1 MVNNKLTV
9 QLKWTATVLTL
20 IGALL
25 TSLAI
30 DPVNVWFLNLGSILF
45 VIWAVRIKD
54 LAMITVNSGLLL
66 IYTVG
71 TIWRLI

>member
-1 MVNNKLTV
+1 MVNDKLTIT
-9 QLKWTATVLTL
+9 LKWIATVLTL

-30 DPVNVWFLNLGSILF
+30 DPINVWLLNLGSIIF
-45 VIWAVRIKD
+45 VIWAVRIRD
-54 LAMITVNSGLLL
+54 LAMITVNSGLLV
-66 IYTVG
+66 IYSVG

>member
-1 MVNNKLTV
+1 MVNDKVTIA
-9 QLKWTATVLTL
+9 LKWTATILTL

-30 DPVNVWFLNLGSILF
+30 DPINVWLLNLGSIVF
-45 VIWAVRIKD
+45 VIWAFRIKD
-54 LAMITVNSGLLL
+54 LAMITVNSGLLI
-66 IYTVG
+66 IYSVG

>member
-1 MVNNKLTV
+1 MVNDKLTIT
-9 QLKWTATVLTL
+9 LKWIATVLTL

-30 DPVNVWFLNLGSILF
+30 DPINVWLLNLGSIIF
-45 VIWAVRIKD
+45 VIWAVRIRD
-54 LAMITVNSGLLL
+54 LAMITVNSGLLI
-66 IYTVG
+66 IYSVG